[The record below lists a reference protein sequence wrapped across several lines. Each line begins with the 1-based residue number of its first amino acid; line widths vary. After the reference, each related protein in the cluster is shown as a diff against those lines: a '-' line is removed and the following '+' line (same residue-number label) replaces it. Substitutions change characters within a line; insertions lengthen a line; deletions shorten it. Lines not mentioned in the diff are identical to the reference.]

1 MPSNA
6 NEMMYC
12 YLDGIPVSQWCGKD
26 VDDFDDVDDGD
37 DADADEYVLVDAAGD
52 GAGVDIHYASDNN
65 FF

>member
-37 DADADEYVLVDAAGD
+37 NADADE
-52 GAGVDIHYASDNN
+52 
-65 FF
+65 